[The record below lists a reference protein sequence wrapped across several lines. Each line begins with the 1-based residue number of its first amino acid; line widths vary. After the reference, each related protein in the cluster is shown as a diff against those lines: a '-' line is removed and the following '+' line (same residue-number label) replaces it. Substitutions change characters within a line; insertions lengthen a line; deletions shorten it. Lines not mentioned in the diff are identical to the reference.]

1 MNLPTK
7 LVISLLIAAAAATL
21 VSVMQSG
28 SLFNPVLLLAFAIA
42 TVCSTLVAVAGKAA
56 PPAVAGKA
64 APPAAAAGRSRPVE
78 GAATAT
84 PAAGNRETG
93 QVKWFN
99 VTKGFGFIVRDNG
112 EEIFVHFRSIRG
124 HGRRGL
130 KDGQRVSFVVTDSD
144 KGPQAE
150 DVEADERDD

>member
-7 LVISLLIAAAAATL
+7 LVISLLIGAAAATL
-21 VSVMQSG
+21 VSVLQSG
-28 SLFNPVLLLAFAIA
+28 GLFNPMLLLAFAIA
-42 TVCSTLVAVAGKAA
+42 TVCSALVAASAGKAS
-56 PPAVAGKA
+56 PPAPAAGRSQ
-64 APPAAAAGRSRPVE
+64 PVPAAAAAS
-78 GAATAT
+78 

-93 QVKWFN
+93 RVKWFN
-99 VTKGFGFIVRDNG
+99 VTKGFGFIIRDNG

-130 KDGQRVSFVVTDSD
+130 KDGQLVSFVVADSD